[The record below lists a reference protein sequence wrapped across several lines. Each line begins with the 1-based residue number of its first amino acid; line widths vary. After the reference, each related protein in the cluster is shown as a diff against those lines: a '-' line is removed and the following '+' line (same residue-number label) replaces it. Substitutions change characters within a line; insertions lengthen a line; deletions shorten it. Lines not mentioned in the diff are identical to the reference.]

1 MWSFKTEKGVDS
13 NIEKFKAKIVA
24 KGFTQNEGI
33 EFNKTF
39 HRYLQRILFEFLWNL
54 RLIMILNYIKWM

>member
-1 MWSFKTEKGVDS
+1 MWSFKTEKGVDG

-33 EFNKTF
+33 GFNKTF
-39 HRYLQRILFEFLWNL
+39 HRYLQRILFEFL
-54 RLIMILNYIKWM
+54 